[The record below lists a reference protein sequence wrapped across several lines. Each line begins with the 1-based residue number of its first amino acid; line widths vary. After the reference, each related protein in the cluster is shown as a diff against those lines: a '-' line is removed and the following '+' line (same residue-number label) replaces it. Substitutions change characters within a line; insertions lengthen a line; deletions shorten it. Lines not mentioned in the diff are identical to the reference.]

1 MLFSPQTPL
10 FDELPEAGNGGGADF
25 DSMFSSVMAGSSEPA
40 KAEAAPAA
48 PNADPV
54 AAAPAPAAAPSAP
67 AATPAAAPAA
77 VPTPA
82 PEAPKPAEVEPE
94 ADKAAEPA
102 IEDPEAEDAELEAA
116 QATDAPNILDL
127 KTSRGKRIYG
137 AYKAYKGFV
146 EALGHEP
153 TTEQIQEH
161 YQAYTDSLSM
171 EQEFL
176 SGDPAAQAN
185 FAAYWHDRSPQAF
198 QSFVAQLPEQ
208 LAAGDAAAYTA
219 MAVPVLQRYI
229 NAQYQLAANETDPDR
244 KAAVLYHARMADWS
258 INNRYRKDNEL
269 AAVPAV
275 DPQLAAREQQV
286 ALGMQRINEFNQQQQ
301 WAAVNQWTQGLNQT
315 VNSELDGA
323 VDTAL
328 APLKAAMPQRIFDA
342 AKRDFTEAVRAH
354 LSKDADGGRIFETN
368 AMRAKQRLS
377 SEDFP
382 ALAGIFMQRASRAI
396 RTLAPGFLKDA
407 GVAAQAQSAQR
418 HQALQAA
425 AAAGNV
431 PSAAGAPVAQIP
443 VPASQ
448 RKFASKSE
456 QMDAMLE
463 EALGTGR

>member
-1 MLFSPQTPL
+1 MLFAQRAPL

-25 DSMFSSVMAGSSEPA
+25 DAMFSSVMSAPEPSTSA
-40 KAEAAPAA
+40 DTSAPK
-48 PNADPV
+48 ADPV
-54 AAAPAPAAAPSAP
+54 AAASAPAAAPAVP

-77 VPTPA
+77 EPT
-82 PEAPKPAEVEPE
+82 PEAPKPAEPE
-94 ADKAAEPA
+94 ADKAKPAEPVA

-185 FAAYWHDRSPQAF
+185 FTAYWHGRSPQAF
-198 QSFVAQLPEQ
+198 QQFASQLPEQ
-208 LAAGDAAAYTA
+208 LAQGDPAAYTA
-219 MAVPVLQRYI
+219 LAVPVLQRYI
-229 NAQYQLAANETDPDR
+229 NAQYQLAANEADPDR

-258 INNRYRKDNEL
+258 INNRYRKDAEI
-269 AAVPAV
+269 ASAPAV

-286 ALGMQRINEFNQQQQ
+286 AAGLHQIQQFNQQQQ
-301 WAAVNQWTQGLNQT
+301 WAAVNQWTQGLNQA

-342 AKRDFTEAVRAH
+342 AKRDFTEAVKAH
-354 LSKDADGGRIFETN
+354 LSKDADGGRVFETN
-368 AMRAKQRLS
+368 AARAKQRLS

-396 RTLAPGFLKDA
+396 RTLTPGFLKDA
-407 GVAAQAQSAQR
+407 GVAAQVQSTQR

-431 PSAAGAPVAQIP
+431 PSAAGAPANQLP
-443 VPASQ
+443 APASQ
-448 RKFASKSE
+448 RKFASKAD
-456 QMDAMLE
+456 QMDAMLD